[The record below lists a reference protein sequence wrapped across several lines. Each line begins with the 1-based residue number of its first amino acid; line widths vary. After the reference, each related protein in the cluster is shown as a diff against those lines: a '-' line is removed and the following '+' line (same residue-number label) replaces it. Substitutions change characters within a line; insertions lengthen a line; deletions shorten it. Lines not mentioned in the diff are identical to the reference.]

1 MTEQHFGGKLD
12 KNRNPHLYED
22 PLSRNV
28 PNDDNQLQFSN
39 QIYGTRNT
47 NDLSRLPPAHLV
59 GPIGPIV
66 KQNYFGNQI
75 GSRKRLK
82 SKKETKKGKVS
93 KSHSFRNRPF
103 GMVSQRIPQPTATPQ
118 PSKSSSSSSD
128 GTALLQKEQPKFHKN
143 PLMISRS
150 LETPQTPTARPSP
163 NTIQPDVPAGPTS
176 KAQVQSSTKMSLT
189 PSIAAITLE
198 ESAQIN
204 EEAIPIVQELV
215 PSSGVPHLSREV
227 SVPDNEEPKNANKSQ
242 SVALG
247 DQLSVS
253 LEDPPVEH
261 VCGKPSADIST
272 SSRIIDKVMNEP
284 SAKDGIIFE
293 EIEQKIAAYHP
304 CYEYLRDRS
313 FSNALKRVLVTQ
325 PQFDEIK
332 RKDSDDSYWCKSHF
346 YEEMHTIQDSN
357 RPMFSESIKK
367 AYMCSQDSSQECIV
381 EFEVPVK
388 DLAAR
393 DVLQGA
399 FLARPNPVSMS
410 IHDICKTI
418 DLIYGDLPFPDLETE
433 VEHVLKTSSVFTGM
447 LMCGSKRYI
456 LNDSFIRSCPL
467 RVKILQ
473 DHLRMEILKG
483 DHEVISSFS
492 FLYPQYTVPPPVT
505 KKLVAETYAKKT
517 SAGQN
522 ITNERS
528 KLREPDTNQRVQ
540 DIQLTKFPACT
551 PESRPEPSLPI
562 APNVEKSKDNLG
574 VELAK
579 EGQRPNSSS
588 MIVGDGCEKD
598 GNEDES
604 SADESSAEKSSE
616 EESSEEES
624 SEEEA
629 DRPQPNKRPL
639 RKTRQPPT
647 NDEHPRFTRWKA
659 RILNRSDIIS
669 RQDRRS

>member
-1 MTEQHFGGKLD
+1 MD
-12 KNRNPHLYED
+12 KNRNPRLYED
-22 PLSRNV
+22 PISRNV
-28 PNDDNQLQFSN
+28 SNDGNQFQFSN
-39 QIYGTRNT
+39 QIHDTRNT
-47 NDLSRLPPAHLV
+47 TDLSRLPPPHLV
-59 GPIGPIV
+59 GPTGPIV
-66 KQNYFGNQI
+66 KRNYLGDHI

-82 SKKETKKGKVS
+82 TKKETKKGGVS

-118 PSKSSSSSSD
+118 PTKSSSPSSD
-128 GTALLQKEQPKFHKN
+128 EIVLLQKEQPKIHKN
-143 PLMISRS
+143 PLMIRRS
-150 LETPQTPTARPSP
+150 LETPQRGTPTARPSP
-163 NTIQPDVPAGPTS
+163 NTIQPDVPAGPTNE
-176 KAQVQSSTKMSLT
+176 AQVQSSTKMSLT

-198 ESAQIN
+198 EPAQIN
-204 EEAIPIVQELV
+204 EEAIPIVPELV
-215 PSSGVPHLSREV
+215 PSSGVPRLTREV
-227 SVPDNEEPKNANKSQ
+227 SVPGHEEPKDANKSRNL
-242 SVALG
+242 ALG
-247 DQLSVS
+247 DSLSVS
-253 LEDPPVEH
+253 LEDSPADH
-261 VCGKPSADIST
+261 VCGMPSAVLST
-272 SSRIIDKVMNEP
+272 SYGIIGKVMNEP
-284 SAKDGIIFE
+284 GAEDGIIFD
-293 EIEQKIAAYHP
+293 EIQQRMATYHP
-304 CYEYLRDRS
+304 CYEYLRDKS

-332 RKDSDDSYWCKSHF
+332 RSDREGSYWCKSHF

-357 RPMFSESIKK
+357 RPIFSDSVKK
-367 AYMCSQDSSQECIV
+367 AYMSSQNSSQEYIV
-381 EFEVPVK
+381 EFEVPAK

-433 VEHVLKTSSVFTGM
+433 VEHVLKSSSVFTGM

-492 FLYPQYTVPPPVT
+492 FLYPQYTIPPPVAE
-505 KKLVAETYAKKT
+505 KSVAEISLKKT

-522 ITNERS
+522 ITNERG
-528 KLREPDTNQRVQ
+528 KLREIDINQRVQ
-540 DIQLTKFPACT
+540 DIQRNKISASTSV
-551 PESRPEPSLPI
+551 SRPESSLPI
-562 APNVEKSKDNLG
+562 IEKSKDNPG

-579 EGQRPNSSS
+579 EGQRPNLSS
-588 MIVGDGCEKD
+588 MVVGDKCEQD
-598 GNEDES
+598 GNEVESSAEES
-604 SADESSAEKSSE
+604 SAD
-616 EESSEEES
+616 ESSEEES

-629 DRPQPNKRPL
+629 DRPQPTKRPL
-639 RKTRQPPT
+639 RKTRQPPE
-647 NDEHPRFTRWKA
+647 NDENPRFTRWKA

-669 RQDRRS
+669 LQDRRS